1 MRASKESYSTVCAF
15 DSYGYIETNY
25 FIIRDIF
32 IESKP
37 EYWEYLNP
45 RILIAFF
52 AHSSN
57 GKERA
62 QNLISQ
68 LEMLKSN
75 SSLFNETGIGYS
87 EGSLIVGYDKNGK
100 VVRSPIGMAVSEAMK
115 LASKNNSVAP

>member
-1 MRASKESYSTVCAF
+1 MRASKESYSTVCAS
-15 DSYGYIETNY
+15 DSYGYIETN
-25 FIIRDIF
+25 FFTIRDIF

-37 EYWEYLNP
+37 EYWEFLNP
-45 RILIAFF
+45 GILVAFF

-62 QNLISQ
+62 HKLISQ

-87 EGSLIVGYDKNGK
+87 EGALLISYDKNGK
-100 VVRSPIGMAVSEAMK
+100 VDRSPIGMPVSEAMK

>member
-1 MRASKESYSTVCAF
+1 MRASRELYSTVCAS
-15 DSYGYIETNY
+15 DSYGYIETNF
-25 FIIRDIF
+25 FIIRDTF

-37 EYWEYLNP
+37 EYWEFLNP
-45 RILIAFF
+45 GILIAFF

-62 QNLISQ
+62 HKLLSQ

-87 EGSLIVGYDKNGK
+87 EGMLIVGYDKNGK
-100 VVRSPIGMAVSEAMK
+100 VDRSPIGMAASEAMK
-115 LASKNNSVAP
+115 LASKNSSVAP